1 MDLLLSPEE
10 LAFRDHVREF
20 LDAELDDELRRAE
33 RLNPC
38 FIAHPSYGLRWQA
51 KLAKMGWA
59 VPTWPSEYGG
69 PAWTLTQ
76 RYIFDQECE
85 RRGEPRF
92 RTQGIKMLAPVLMRY
107 GSPEQKSHYLPRI
120 ISGEDVWA
128 QGYSEPGAGSDL
140 AALRTKAVRDGDHY
154 VVNGSKIWASLAHE
168 STHIF
173 SLVRT
178 DDTGKKQEGISF
190 LLMDLRAPGTTIRPI
205 KSICGSHEFNEVFF
219 DDVRVPVGNLVG
231 EEGKG
236 WDVSKYL
243 LEFERGGNPAGGMLR
258 AWHGKLLRVAST
270 PDAYGRRAIDDPV
283 FAARYAE
290 LGTDIDANDMIELMA
305 MSKVQS
311 GGNPGSIASSVM
323 KVERSRLRQAIS
335 EMVAMAV
342 GVDAVRWEP
351 RRPFTD
357 LPAADP
363 LEEERD
369 VASAI
374 YFNSRSQS
382 LLGGSNEIQLEI
394 LARDL
399 LR

>member
-1 MDLLLSPEE
+1 MDLFLSKEE
-10 LAFRDHVREF
+10 VEFRDEVRTF
-20 LDAELDDELRRAE
+20 LDAELDPGLCRAE

-38 FIAHPSYGLRWQA
+38 FIAHPSYGLVWQA
-51 KLAKMGWA
+51 KLARKGWA
-59 VPTWPSEYGG
+59 APTWPTEYGG
-69 PAWTLTQ
+69 PGWTLTQ

-107 GSPEQKSHYLPRI
+107 GTPEQKAHYLPRI
-120 ISGEDVWA
+120 VSGEDVWA

-140 AALRTKAVRDGDHY
+140 AALRTKAVREGDHY
-154 VVNGSKIWASLAHE
+154 VVNGSKIWASMAHE

-178 DDTGKKQEGISF
+178 ADTGKKQDGITF
-190 LLMDLRAPGTTIRPI
+190 LLIALDAPGITIRPI

-219 DDVRVPVGNLVG
+219 DDVRVPVANCVG
-231 EEGKG
+231 EENNG
-236 WDVSKYL
+236 WEVTKYL

-258 AWHGKLLRVAST
+258 AWHGRLLRLASE
-270 PDAYGRRAIDDPV
+270 PGLDGKRAIDDPV
-283 FAARYAE
+283 FASRFAE
-290 LGTDIDANDMIELMA
+290 IGMDIDANDMIELMA
-305 MSKVQS
+305 MSKVQA
-311 GGNPGSIASSVM
+311 GGNPGSIDSSVM
-323 KVERSRLRQAIS
+323 KIERSRIRQAIS
-335 EMVAMAV
+335 ELAAMVV
-342 GVDAVRWEP
+342 GIDAIRWEI

-357 LPAADP
+357 LPEAP
-363 LEEERD
+363 QLEEERMM
-369 VASAI
+369 ASAI

-394 LARDL
+394 IARDL

>member
-1 MDLLLSPEE
+1 MDLFLSEE
-10 LAFRDHVREF
+10 EVAFRDEVRAF
-20 LDAELDDELRRAE
+20 LDAELDPGLRRSE

-38 FIAHPSYGLRWQA
+38 FIAHPSYGLLWQA
-51 KLAKMGWA
+51 KLARRGWA
-59 VPTWPSEYGG
+59 VPTWPTEHGG

-107 GSPEQKSHYLPRI
+107 GTPAQKMHYLPRI
-120 ISGEDVWA
+120 ISGEHVWA

-140 AALRTKAVRDGDHY
+140 AALRTKAVRDGDDY
-154 VVNGSKIWASLAHE
+154 VVNGSKIWASMAHE

-178 DDTGKKQEGISF
+178 ADTGKKQEGITF
-190 LLMDLRAPGTTIRPI
+190 LLMALDAPGITIRPI

-219 DDVRVPVGNLVG
+219 DNVRVPVGNRVG
-231 EEGKG
+231 EENSG
-236 WDVSKYL
+236 WEVTKYL

-258 AWHGKLLRVAST
+258 AWHGRLLRLASVPG
-270 PDAYGRRAIDDPV
+270 PDGGRAIDDPV
-283 FAARYAE
+283 FATQFAE
-290 LGTDIDANDMIELMA
+290 IGMDIDANDMIELTA
-305 MSKVQS
+305 MSKVQA
-311 GGNPGSIASSVM
+311 GGNPGAIASSVM
-323 KVERSRLRQAIS
+323 KLERSRIRQAIS
-335 EMVAMAV
+335 ELAAMVV
-342 GVDAVRWEP
+342 GMDAVRWETS
-351 RRPFTD
+351 RPLTD
-357 LPAADP
+357 LPEAP
-363 LEEERD
+363 QIEEERMM
-369 VASAI
+369 ASAI

-394 LARDL
+394 IARDL

>member
-1 MDLLLSPEE
+1 MDLFLSEE
-10 LAFRDHVREF
+10 ENAFREEIRGF
-20 LDAELDDELRRAE
+20 LDMELDPGLRRAE

-38 FIAHPSYGLRWQA
+38 FIAHPSYGLKWQA
-51 KLAKMGWA
+51 KLANKGWA
-59 VPTWPSEYGG
+59 VPAWPPEYGG
-69 PAWTLTQ
+69 PDWTLTQ

-85 RRGEPRF
+85 RQGEPRF

-107 GSPEQKSHYLPRI
+107 GTPEQKSYHLPRI
-120 ISGEDVWA
+120 LSGEDVWA

-178 DDTGKKQEGISF
+178 ADTGKKQEGITF
-190 LLMDLRAPGTTIRPI
+190 LLMALDAEGITIRPI

-219 DDVRVPVGNLVG
+219 DDVRVPVANRVG
-231 EEGKG
+231 EEGRG
-236 WDVSKYL
+236 WEVSKYL

-258 AWHGKLLRVAST
+258 AWHGRLLRLASARG
-270 PDAYGRRAIDDPV
+270 PDGQRAIDDPV
-283 FAARYAE
+283 FAARFAE
-290 LGTDIDANDMIELMA
+290 IGTDIDANDMIELMA
-305 MSKVQS
+305 MSKVQA
-311 GGNPGSIASSVM
+311 GNNPGSIASSVM
-323 KVERSRLRQAIS
+323 KIERSRIRQAIS
-335 EMVAMAV
+335 ELAAMVV
-342 GVDAVRWEP
+342 GIDAIRWEP
-351 RRPFTD
+351 RRPLSD
-357 LPAADP
+357 LPEEP
-363 LEEERD
+363 QLEEERK

>member
-1 MDLLLSPEE
+1 MDLLLTEE
-10 LAFRDHVREF
+10 EGAFRDEVRAF
-20 LDAELDDELRRAE
+20 LDTELDSALRRAE
-33 RLNPC
+33 RMNPC
-38 FIAHPSYGLRWQA
+38 FIAQPSYGLKWQA
-51 KLAKMGWA
+51 KLAKKGWA
-59 VPTWPSEYGG
+59 VPTWPPEYGG
-69 PAWTLTQ
+69 PDWTLTQ

-85 RRGEPRF
+85 RQGEPRF

-107 GSPEQKSHYLPRI
+107 GTSEQKAYYLPRI

-154 VVNGSKIWASLAHE
+154 IVNGSKIWASMAHE

-178 DDTGKKQEGISF
+178 ADTGKKQDGITF
-190 LLMDLRAPGTTIRPI
+190 LLMDLDAPGVTIRPI

-219 DDVRVPVGNLVG
+219 DDVRVPIANRVG
-231 EEGKG
+231 EENHG
-236 WDVSKYL
+236 WEVTKYL

-258 AWHGKLLRVAST
+258 AWHGRLLRLASEPG
-270 PDAYGRRAIDDPV
+270 PDGQRAIDDPV
-283 FAARYAE
+283 FVARFAE
-290 LGTDIDANDMIELMA
+290 IGTDIDANDMIELTA
-305 MSKVQS
+305 MSKVQG

-323 KVERSRLRQAIS
+323 KIERSRIRQAIS
-335 EMVAMAV
+335 ELAATVV
-342 GVDAVRWEP
+342 GIDAIRWETN
-351 RRPFTD
+351 RPFTD
-357 LPAADP
+357 LPEAP
-363 LEEERD
+363 QIQEERMMT
-369 VASAI
+369 SAI

-394 LARDL
+394 IARDL